1 MSNNVDKVKQSM
13 KSLDVMSGYSLSNLV
28 AQVNQYNSMEGI
40 TPITKDDIVS
50 IVKDEES
57 YMLLFYR

>member
-50 IVKDEES
+50 IVKDEGS

>member
-28 AQVNQYNSMEGI
+28 AQVNQYNSMEGV

-50 IVKDEES
+50 IIKDEGS

>member
-1 MSNNVDKVKQSM
+1 MNNNVDKAKQSI

-28 AQVNQYNSMEGI
+28 AQVNQYNSMEGV

-50 IVKDEES
+50 IVKDEGS